1 MANQI
6 RLKRGSGSNPSASD
20 LVVGEV
26 ALRTDNGKLFTKKD
40 DNSVTEIGS
49 GISDGDK
56 GDITISNSGG
66 TFTIDNNAVT
76 TDKINANAVTNS
88 EIVNGAIDNAKVAS
102 NAAIAG
108 TKIDPNFG
116 TQTVT
121 SSYLTLSAVNPTIT
135 FTDTNNNPDFKLEAN
150 SGQFKIIDST
160 NSADRLIVQSDGTV
174 DIQGNLDA
182 NGGLDVTGE
191 ITATSHI
198 DLPDDA
204 KIKLGTGDDLQI
216 YHDGSDSII
225 ENSGTG
231 SLTCLA
237 DNFIFKDKNN
247 GDTHAKFF
255 HDGAVQLNFNGSQKF
270 KTQANGATI
279 IGNLL
284 LDADNRKA
292 VFGASDDLQIY
303 HDGTNSIISNS
314 TGRLELQG
322 TELRF
327 VSSGGAENIIKG
339 FENGAVELYYDA
351 AKKLETTSSGIK
363 VTGDAST
370 GTIIQGAF
378 SLRDTTSSSDRIKWI
393 PNSPYVLRWSD
404 NFKASFG
411 SGDDLQIYH
420 NGSDSYIDQTGT
432 GDFYIRTTNTN
443 EDVIVQAGLGGD
455 VRLRTN
461 AGENAVIATMN
472 AGVELYYDNTK
483 RLETKSDGARFTG
496 HLYANDNEKI
506 RLGTGHDLEIYHNG
520 TDSIIDNTTGEL
532 QITTDAVMRFNATEY
547 KFNNAANNEKIANF
561 FQDGACELYFDHSK
575 KFQTG
580 HGGEYG
586 SFQALNGNNGW
597 DGMAVGNS
605 KFVFMGSNSD
615 EAVGIWNDQDNE
627 WMVKCIR
634 NAETQLQHNGQLKLE
649 TTTNG
654 IQVTGR
660 ANLSDLLIIDS
671 NSPQVRLDEADT
683 TTSTRLLMS
692 GGQFYL
698 QTAASGQGTSTS
710 AGVINLTGYN
720 NTTAS
725 QINLKATTTIAH
737 GDLRPSATNSFDLG
751 TSSIRWRNL
760 YTNDLHLSNEGG
772 KNDVDGTYGSYTIQE
787 GAEDLFLIN
796 RRNGKKYKF
805 NLTEVS

>member
-1 MANQI
+1 MALTQI
-6 RLKRGSGSNPSASD
+6 S
-20 LVVGEV
+20 
-26 ALRTDNGKLFTKKD
+26 TKGIKD
-40 DNSVTEIGS
+40 GT
-49 GISDGDK
+49 
-56 GDITISNSGG
+56 IT
-66 TFTIDNNAVT
+66 NA
-76 TDKINANAVTNS
+76 DINA
-88 EIVNGAIDNAKVAS
+88 

-108 TKIDPNFG
+108 TKIDTDFG
-116 TQTVT
+116 NQNLVT
-121 SSYLTLSAVNPTIT
+121 TGSIHATKLDISGIT
-135 FTDTNNNPDFKLEAN
+135 TNNSMDIMFSTNNDGNARTVAV
-150 SGQFKIIDST
+150 DST
-160 NSADRLIVQSDGTV
+160 AGKFSYNPSDNRLFV
-174 DIQGNLDA
+174 DNINIPD
-182 NGGLDVTGE
+182 NGVLNIG
-191 ITATSHI
+191 S
-198 DLPDDA
+198 
-204 KIKLGTGDDLQI
+204 GTGTAGDLQI

-270 KTQANGATI
+270 KTQANGAKI

-284 LDADNRKA
+284 LDADNSKA
-292 VFGASDDLQIY
+292 VFGASNDLQIY
-303 HDGTNSIISNS
+303 HNGTDSVIRDDGTGNLNLQTLNSNVNVYVN
-314 TGRLELQG
+314 TNELAASFI
-322 TELRF
+322 T
-327 VSSGGAENIIKG
+327 
-339 FENGAVELYYDA
+339 NGAVELYYDNS
-351 AKKLETTSSGIK
+351 KKLETASYGTFTS
-363 VTGDAST
+363 
-370 GTIIQGAF
+370 GTVA
-378 SLRDTTSSSDRIKWI
+378 L
-393 PNSPYVLRWSD
+393 
-404 NFKASFG
+404 
-411 SGDDLQIYH
+411 SGDLDIA
-420 NGSDSYIDQTGT
+420 NDTGK
-432 GDFYIRTTNTN
+432 IK
-443 EDVIVQAGLGGD
+443 LG
-455 VRLRTN
+455 TN
-461 AGENAVIATMN
+461 ADITI
-472 AGVELYYDNTK
+472 
-483 RLETKSDGARFTG
+483 F
-496 HLYANDNEKI
+496 
-506 RLGTGHDLEIYHNG
+506 HNG

-634 NAETQLQHNGQLKLE
+634 NAETQLQYNGQLKLE
-649 TTTNG
+649 TTNNG

-660 ANLSDLLIIDS
+660 ADLSGNLIIDA
-671 NSPQVRLDEADT
+671 NSPQIRLDEADT

-737 GDLRPSATNSFDLG
+737 GDLRPSANNSFDLG